1 MKLSKPFITIF
12 ASLLAII
19 IVVVTFFAASN
30 PPHAFANPSPD
41 RQEPFISEIT
51 LGNSTFRL
59 STDSPAIPLGENY
72 SYLVEITPGADL
84 ISVNLHIELRHG
96 EDGEPFHYLGD
107 AVYIE
112 RGLEYGAGEDA
123 NNDAG
128 RYSIENNQAESVQPA
143 EPAQPEVVRHIL
155 QPRAGTSLS
164 AIGITE
170 GVYHVAVIVTATTDE
185 GFESATLRDL
195 LVVYNPE
202 KPRLQLMPVV
212 HLSALPLRNGEGVF
226 TENPATSLFE
236 ERRAA
241 LEAITAW
248 IQANPQTQLI
258 LAISPLFLDELNSVA
273 QGQAYFTVHNGNG
286 NEDGNGSENGN
297 GNNESTDNSDSSNEI
312 NGSSE
317 DIANDSGENDSYHD
331 DNIRQI
337 PADSPLAQKT
347 AHTLESLQN
356 AHQTGR
362 LVITTQGYADP
373 NPAVL
378 NALNLSG
385 DIRLHYLEGLSTLE
399 DVLGFEASAITVP
412 WTEHLCSEYLS
423 ALEDVLPQSVVIVD
437 SDTRGFSYQASNGQE
452 STPLLRI
459 PESAAY
465 GGGSEIIIAN
475 AGLSNSMSSSGN
487 KAQLINRLLE
497 QRQETPFI
505 PLLIRCYGDTKVV
518 SELLDNLDMLLRYP
532 WVYLT
537 NDTTSAAA
545 QITSLNFENFEVMD
559 TIPSATKELSS
570 MRTALRGLERAL
582 HEPEA
587 EDMEELSH
595 WQQISLRSFA
605 GPGIGISTIGNELLI
620 APPAPESTELA
631 TQVYSYVE
639 GWFSPLELH
648 AQPIT
653 FSGSGGMLPVTV
665 LNSSDQS
672 FYLDVRYVGPGRNIM
687 IEPERTHQLFPSGET
702 FLEPSIELRNIISGS
717 IDIQL
722 WAGGHLVAEESVRVS
737 ATYADRI
744 AIIVVVALAGTGLAF
759 YVWRRVSSN
768 NAQENAHEEL
778 G

>member
-1 MKLSKPFITIF
+1 MKSSKPFIVTF
-12 ASLLAII
+12 ALLLAISMA
-19 IVVVTFFAASN
+19 VTTFFVVSS
-30 PPHAFANPSPD
+30 PFHAFANPSLD
-41 RQEPFISEIT
+41 RHEPFISEIT

-72 SYLVEITPGADL
+72 SYLVEIIPGADL
-84 ISVNLHIELRHG
+84 ISVNLHIELRHD

-112 RGLEYGAGEDA
+112 RSPEYETEGEGDGVGS
-123 NNDAG
+123 NQ
-128 RYSIENNQAESVQPA
+128 IEAAQPA
-143 EPAQPEVVRHIL
+143 EPAQPEVVHHIL

-164 AIGITE
+164 AIGVTE

-195 LVVYNPE
+195 LVVYDPE
-202 KPRLQLMPVV
+202 SPELQLMPVV

-226 TENPATSLFE
+226 AEDPASSLFE

-241 LEAITAW
+241 LETLTVW
-248 IQANPQTQLI
+248 VEANPQTQLT
-258 LAISPLFLDELNSVA
+258 LAISPLFLDELSSVA
-273 QGQAYFTVHNGNG
+273 QGQAYFSAYNGNG
-286 NEDGNGSENGN
+286 NGDNNGSENDKSDN
-297 GNNESTDNSDSSNEI
+297 GSNDSNDSSNET
-312 NGSSE
+312 NGNGE
-317 DIANDSGENDSYHD
+317 GVANDSEENDDYH
-331 DNIRQI
+331 NGSIRPI

-347 AHTLESLQN
+347 ADTLESLQN

-373 NPAVL
+373 NPTVL
-378 NALNLSG
+378 SALNLSG
-385 DIRLHYLEGLSTLE
+385 DIRLHYLEGFATLE
-399 DVLGFEASAITVP
+399 DVLGLEACAITVP
-412 WTEHLCSEYLS
+412 WTEHICSEYLS
-423 ALEDVLPQSVVIVD
+423 ALEDVLPQSTIIID
-437 SDTRGFSYQASNGQE
+437 SNTRGFSYQTSNRQGGT
-452 STPLLRI
+452 SLLRI

-487 KAQLINRLLE
+487 KAQLINRFLE
-497 QRQETPFI
+497 QRQETPFT
-505 PLLIRCYGDTKVV
+505 PLLIRSYGDTTAI
-518 SELLDNLDMLLRYP
+518 SDLLDNLDMLLRYP

-537 NDTTSAAA
+537 NDTTSAPA

-570 MRTALRGLERAL
+570 VRTALRGLERAL

-587 EDMEELSH
+587 EDVEKLFH
-595 WQQISLRSFA
+595 WQQVSLRSFA

-620 APPAPESTELA
+620 APPAPESAELA

-672 FYLDVRYVGPGRNIM
+672 FYLDVRYVGLRRNIM
-687 IEPERTHQLFPSGET
+687 IEPERTHQLFPPGET
-702 FLEPSIELRNIISGS
+702 FLEPTIELRNIISGS

-768 NAQENAHEEL
+768 NVQENAHEEL